1 MSPSSND
8 DTHLIGTIKATT
20 DSVTEMM
27 GVTLK
32 QTDAIVKQLK
42 GELNNADME
51 FEKLSNVVMEKLG
64 HLEQLI
70 IDPDKVGRDEA
81 IGGKLPNGE
90 WAACE
95 SSDERR
101 VPEPMRVGEVADL
114 IEIDGPPLEDLQP
127 QYSLLKRAQ
136 ENLEELKQTTGRK
149 FDAVL
154 GSLAAAKNEA
164 KDRIRHQKE
173 TREKVET
180 NLRNVEESLKDLLKA
195 RI

>member
-1 MSPSSND
+1 M
-8 DTHLIGTIKATT
+8 
-20 DSVTEMM
+20 TEMM
-27 GVTLK
+27 GVNWK
-32 QTDAIVKQLK
+32 QADAIVKQIK

-51 FEKLSNVVMEKLG
+51 FEKLSKVVMEKLG

-70 IDPDKVGRDEA
+70 NDPDKVGHDEA
-81 IGGKLPNGE
+81 IGEKLPNGE

-95 SSDERR
+95 SSDKRR
-101 VPEPMRVGEVADL
+101 VPEPMRVGKVADL
-114 IEIDGPPLEDLQP
+114 IEKDGPPLEDLQP

-149 FDAVL
+149 FDSVL
-154 GSLAAAKNEA
+154 GSLTAAKNEA
-164 KDRIRHQKE
+164 NDRMRHQKE
-173 TREKVET
+173 KREKVEA